1 MLDALVP
8 AADALADGGSLSD
21 AMDAA
26 GSGAEATETMAP
38 RRGRSSYLGDR
49 VHGHRDAG
57 AEGVT
62 VWLAAL
68 ATSETSRS

>member
-8 AADALADGGSLSD
+8 ANALADGGSLSD
-21 AMDAA
+21 ALA
-26 GSGAEATETMAP
+26 GARSGAEATETMAP

-57 AEGVT
+57 TPGRR
-62 VWLAAL
+62 AL
-68 ATSETSRS
+68 WCGWRPCQR

>member
-1 MLDALVP
+1 MFEVRPP
-8 AADALADGGSLSD
+8 ARGSRVRDGKTDRFDALA
-21 AMDAA
+21 AA
-26 GSGAEATETMAP
+26 REGAASTETMAP

-57 AEGVT
+57 AEAVT

-68 ATSETSRS
+68 AT